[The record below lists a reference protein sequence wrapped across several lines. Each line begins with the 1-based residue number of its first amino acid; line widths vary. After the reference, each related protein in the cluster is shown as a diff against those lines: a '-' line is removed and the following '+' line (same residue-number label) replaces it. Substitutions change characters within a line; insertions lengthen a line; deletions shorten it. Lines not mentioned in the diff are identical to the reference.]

1 MRLSLRLKPSRLAV
15 DRHLGYN
22 LYYNILYKM
31 SKLNGKVAVVTGGS
45 RDIGRAI
52 AIKLASL
59 GAKVVVN
66 YFNTESGANATVKE
80 IIETGGE
87 AVAIKADVSKLD
99 QIQILKKQTI
109 ATFGKRVDI
118 LVNNAGGLF
127 ARRTLDQYDETF
139 FDRVIGVNFKSTVF
153 VSQAFEALMD
163 KGASIVNI
171 SSQAARDGGG
181 GGSTLYASSKGA
193 VTTFTRAMA
202 KELGPKGIRV
212 NAVCPGLIGT
222 KFHDDFTKDEIRAK
236 VVASTPL
243 GREGQAEEVADLV
256 AYLAS
261 DEASFINGNNID
273 INGGLAF
280 S

>member
-1 MRLSLRLKPSRLAV
+1 
-15 DRHLGYN
+15 
-22 LYYNILYKM
+22 M
-31 SKLNGKVAVVTGGS
+31 SKLKGKVAVVTGGS

-52 AIKLASL
+52 SVKLAKE

-66 YFNTESGANATVKE
+66 YYNSESGAKETVNAIKSF
-80 IIETGGE
+80 GGDAI
-87 AVAIKADVSKLD
+87 AVKADVSNLD
-99 QIQILKKQTI
+99 DIKSFKVKVIE
-109 ATFGKRVDI
+109 AFGDKIDV

-127 ARRTLDQYDETF
+127 ARKTLQELDESF
-139 FDRVIGVNFKSTVF
+139 FNLVMDVNFKSTVF
-153 VSQAFEALMD
+153 VMQTFEPLMG
-163 KGASIVNI
+163 KGSSIINL

-181 GGSTLYASSKGA
+181 GGSSLYASSKGA
-193 VTTFTRAMA
+193 VTTFTRSMS

-222 KFHDDFTKDEIRAK
+222 KFHDDFTKDEVRTK
-236 VVASTPL
+236 VAAGTPL
-243 GREGQAEEVADLV
+243 RREGKAEEVADLV

-261 DEASFINGNNID
+261 DESSFLTGNNID